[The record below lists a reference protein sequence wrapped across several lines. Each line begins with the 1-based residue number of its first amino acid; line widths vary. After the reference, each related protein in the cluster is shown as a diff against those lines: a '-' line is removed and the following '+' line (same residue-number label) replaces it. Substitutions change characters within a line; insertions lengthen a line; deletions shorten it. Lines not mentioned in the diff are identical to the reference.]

1 MRSEALCASET
12 APALPCLKSA
22 RSKQQGRGSVI
33 NLKGVI
39 IAVSVWG
46 GRGSLFFLNMIISLI
61 LFTKQPDQHS

>member
-46 GRGSLFFLNMIISLI
+46 GGVHYFF
-61 LFTKQPDQHS
+61 